1 MIVRDHTSLLPRRLR
16 AITALAL
23 AFIFALPATAGAGSA
38 SVTISAQIAHT
49 FSLTIL
55 TDGLVSFGEVTTG
68 AVYTSPSEQV
78 LRVSS
83 SLPWNFSDSSD
94 ATIDLSGVVVPRDQV
109 VRHTPNPGFGSGLA
123 AGTRVISCVYTLD
136 LTSAEALTLQ
146 PGDSVSTRL
155 GYTVVQQ

>member
-1 MIVRDHTSLLPRRLR
+1 MTVWDDRRSARRPVRAFT
-16 AITALAL
+16 AIAL
-23 AFIFALPATAGAGSA
+23 AFIFALPASAGAESA

-68 AVYTSPSEQV
+68 SVYTSPAEQV

-83 SLPWNFSDSSD
+83 SLPWNFTDSSD
-94 ATIDLSGVVVPRDQV
+94 AMIDLSGVVVPRDQV
-109 VRHTPNPGFGSGLA
+109 VRHTPTPGFGSGLA